1 MKHAFSRVHIQL
13 LVSFSLGAITLPAVQ
28 AQPRCPGNIAGVA
41 PRFVQRALV
50 VIPVKINH
58 AGPFDFMVD
67 TGSQI
72 TVIDPSLASQLGLKP
87 QGRVGLVSVANYAQ
101 ASVAVPDSLE
111 AGSHV
116 VAKPLAIVQDLGQ
129 IRAAD
134 PRIRG
139 VLGENFLA
147 HFDLLIDYRDKLLC
161 LDETKAMGNNV
172 RGERIRLVT
181 PQHPESE
188 SPFTERLVISVHLSD
203 TGNRPI
209 FLQLDSGS
217 DGPILYP
224 SGKEKDL
231 PLLARATLQGGDASK
246 AQRAF
251 AVLPPQDMRI
261 GNRTLSGIL
270 FVTPVSVAKNL
281 PRPDE
286 DGLLP
291 TVLFQRV
298 YISYADHYAVFDP
311 R

>member
-1 MKHAFSRVHIQL
+1 LPVF
-13 LVSFSLGAITLPAVQ
+13 VSLAAIHFPVLQ
-28 AQPRCPGNIAGVA
+28 AQPRCPGDAAGVA

-50 VIPVKINH
+50 VIPVKINQ

-67 TGSQI
+67 TGSQL
-72 TVIDPSLASQLGLKP
+72 TVIDPSLATQLQLKP
-87 QGRVGLVSVANYAQ
+87 QATVGLVSVADYVR

-111 AGSHV
+111 ADSHV
-116 VAKPLAIVQDLGQ
+116 VSKPLAIIQDLGQ

-147 HFDLLIDYRDKLLC
+147 HFDLLIDYRERLLC
-161 LDETKAMGNNV
+161 LDDTTAMGNHL
-172 RGERIRLVT
+172 RGERILLIP

-188 SPFTERLVISVHLSD
+188 LPFTERLVISVHLSD

-209 FLQLDSGS
+209 LLQLDSGS

-224 SGKEKDL
+224 NRKEKAL
-231 PLLARATLQGGDASK
+231 PSLARANLQAGAVSN

-251 AVLPPQDMRI
+251 AVLPPQDLRI
-261 GNRTLSGIL
+261 GSRTLRNIS
-270 FVTPVSVAKNL
+270 FVTPIGVGRNV
-281 PRPDE
+281 PGRE
-286 DGLLP
+286 EEGLLP
-291 TVLFQRV
+291 TVLFERV
-298 YISYADHYAVFDP
+298 YISYANHHAVFDP